1 MKMTLFA
8 LISLLT
14 GGFLSAQTPS
24 PPPTSKIPPKIPVR
38 DFFRNPVSRA
48 YDLSPD
54 GQTISFLQPWES
66 RLNIFVRSVGGGE
79 ARRLTSEKGRDIQ
92 EYFWKGN
99 DFVIYGMDDRGDEN
113 FHLKRVKVKSG
124 EVKDLTPFP
133 KVRSELVDDL
143 EDVSENEILFRMNK
157 RDLKVFD
164 AFRLNV
170 PTGEMKLVAQNPGNI
185 DRYITDHAGK
195 IRAAITTDGVN
206 TSLLTRPDE
215 TAPFKAALTTNF
227 REQCAPQFYTFDN
240 KAIYASSNI
249 DRDKSAIV
257 VIDPETAK
265 ETQLVYENPEVDVDS
280 LAFSKKRKV
289 LTFASFDTWKLE
301 RHFFDPETD
310 SIYKTLAD
318 KLPGYEID
326 VAAHDKAEEKF
337 IVVANNDRTPGSRYL
352 FEKKSGQLTKLVDVA
367 PWLKEEQLAP
377 MKAINFKTRDGL
389 TIHGYLTLPLGREP
403 KNLPVVANPHGG
415 PWARD
420 VWNYNP
426 EVQFLANRGYAV
438 LQVNFRGS
446 TGYGRKFW
454 ESSFKQWGRTMQD
467 DISDGVQW
475 LIKQGIADP
484 KRVAIYGGSY
494 GGYAT
499 LAGVTFT
506 PDLYAAA
513 VDLFGPSNL
522 ITLLGSIP
530 PYWEAGRQMFYQR
543 MGNPTTPEGK
553 ALLMERSPLNSAGK
567 IKTPLMI
574 AQGANDPRVN
584 HAESEQIVVA
594 LRDRGFPV
602 EYLLIPDEGHGF
614 ARPVNNMAS
623 VMATE
628 KFFAKYLGGRYQE
641 GGSAEVV
648 ARLKEVTV
656 DPKTVALGK
665 VAPN

>member
-1 MKMTLFA
+1 MKTTLFA
-8 LISLLT
+8 LISFLA
-14 GGFLSAQTPS
+14 GGFLSAQTPGPS
-24 PPPTSKIPPKIPVR
+24 PISKIPPKIPVR
-38 DFFRNPVSRA
+38 DFFRNPVSRG

-66 RLNIFVRSVGGGE
+66 RLNIFVRPVGGGE
-79 ARRLTSEKGRDIQ
+79 ARRLTSEKDRDIQ

-113 FHLKRVKVKSG
+113 FHLKRVKVKNG

-133 KVRSELVDDL
+133 KVRAELVDDL

-157 RDLKVFD
+157 RDPKVFD

-170 PTGEMKLVAQNPGNI
+170 PTGEMKLAAQNPGNI

-195 IRAAITTDGVN
+195 IRAAVTTDGVN

-215 TAPFKAALTTNF
+215 TAPFKTVLTTNF

-249 DRDKSAIV
+249 GRDKSAIV

-289 LTFASFDTWKLE
+289 LTLASFDTWKLE
-301 RHFFDPETD
+301 RHFFDPETE
-310 SIYKTLAD
+310 SIYKTLSD

-352 FEKKSGQLTKLVDVA
+352 FDKKSGQLTKLVDVA

-475 LIKQGIADP
+475 LIEQGIADP
-484 KRVAIYGGSY
+484 KRIAIYGGSY

-513 VDLFGPSNL
+513 VDYVGVSNL
-522 ITLLGSIP
+522 FTFLNTIP
-530 PYWEAGRQMFYQR
+530 PYWKPYLDMFHE
-543 MGNPTTPEGK
+543 MVGDPVKDKDLLTATSP
-553 ALLMERSPLNSAGK
+553 ALNAQK
-567 IKTPLMI
+567 IKTPLFV
-574 AQGANDPRVN
+574 AQGAQDPRVN
-584 HAESEQIVVA
+584 KAESDQIVNG
-594 LRDRGFPV
+594 LKKRGIDV
-602 EYLLIPDEGHGF
+602 EYMVKENEGHGF
-614 ARPVNNMAS
+614 HNEENKFDFYEAM
-623 VMATE
+623 E
-628 KFFAKYLGGRYQE
+628 KFLDKHLHPETSAASSATSS
-641 GGSAEVV
+641 GS
-648 ARLKEVTV
+648 
-656 DPKTVALGK
+656 G
-665 VAPN
+665 

>member
-1 MKMTLFA
+1 MKFT
-8 LISLLT
+8 
-14 GGFLSAQTPS
+14 
-24 PPPTSKIPPKIPVR
+24 
-38 DFFRNPVSRA
+38 
-48 YDLSPD
+48 
-54 GQTISFLQPWES
+54 
-66 RLNIFVRSVGGGE
+66 
-79 ARRLTSEKGRDIQ
+79 
-92 EYFWKGN
+92 
-99 DFVIYGMDDRGDEN
+99 
-113 FHLKRVKVKSG
+113 
-124 EVKDLTPFP
+124 
-133 KVRSELVDDL
+133 
-143 EDVSENEILFRMNK
+143 
-157 RDLKVFD
+157 
-164 AFRLNV
+164 
-170 PTGEMKLVAQNPGNI
+170 AQNPGNI
-185 DRYITDHAGK
+185 DRYINDHAGK

-215 TAPFKAALTTNF
+215 TAQFKTVLTTNF

-240 KAIYASSNI
+240 RAIYASSNI
-249 DRDKSAIV
+249 ARDKSAIV

-280 LAFSKKRKV
+280 LAFSRKRKV

-301 RHFFDPETD
+301 RHFFDPETE
-310 SIYKTLAD
+310 SIYKTLSD

-352 FEKKSGQLTKLVDVA
+352 FDKKSGQLTKLVDVA

-454 ESSFKQWGRTMQD
+454 ESSFKQWGKTMQD
-467 DISDGVQW
+467 DISDGVKW
-475 LIKQGIADP
+475 LIEQGIADP

-499 LAGVTFT
+499 LAGVAFT

-522 ITLLGSIP
+522 ITLLDSIP
-530 PYWEAGRQMFYQR
+530 PYWEPIRKMFHVR
-543 MGNPTTPEGK
+543 MGDPTTPEGK
-553 ALLMERSPLNSAGK
+553 ALLMERSPLTSANK

-584 HAESEQIVVA
+584 HAESEQIVIA

-623 VMATE
+623 VMAAE
-628 KFFAKYLGGRYQE
+628 NFLAKYLGGRGQE
-641 GGSAEVV
+641 GGTPEVV

-656 DPKTVALGK
+656 DPKTVG
-665 VAPN
+665 P